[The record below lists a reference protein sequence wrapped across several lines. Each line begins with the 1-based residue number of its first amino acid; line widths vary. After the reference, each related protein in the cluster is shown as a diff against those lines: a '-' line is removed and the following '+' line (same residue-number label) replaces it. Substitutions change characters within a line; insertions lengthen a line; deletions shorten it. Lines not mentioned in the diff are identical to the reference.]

1 MVILSWPYG
10 DLKIKICFQVI
21 SRCFT
26 NEEWTWVWAKSGLL
40 HHCNGG
46 TWMNMMIQS
55 DIWGYNICKH
65 THMWIGQLGL
75 LSLVC
80 GGIWDGCD
88 WFHLES
94 APLQAHALDRSNRLW
109 TVYCRMS
116 TSVGWKLHEVF
127 LWTRFKVVSVAC
139 GGIIWEWKVD
149 PVPNFMLSTQYS
161 PMPHGQNC
169 SNPGLFSPS
178 EHS

>member
-1 MVILSWPYG
+1 
-10 DLKIKICFQVI
+10 VI

-26 NEEWTWVWAKSGLL
+26 NEEWTWVWATSGLL

-46 TWMNMMIQS
+46 TWMNMMIQP

-94 APLQAHALDRSNRLW
+94 TPLQAHALDRSNRLW

-116 TSVGWKLHEVF
+116 TRVGWKLHEVF

-139 GGIIWEWKVD
+139 GGIIWECKVD
-149 PVPNFMLSTQYS
+149 PVPNFMLSIHRCRMVKTVQILV
-161 PMPHGQNC
+161 C
-169 SNPGLFSPS
+169 FFPS